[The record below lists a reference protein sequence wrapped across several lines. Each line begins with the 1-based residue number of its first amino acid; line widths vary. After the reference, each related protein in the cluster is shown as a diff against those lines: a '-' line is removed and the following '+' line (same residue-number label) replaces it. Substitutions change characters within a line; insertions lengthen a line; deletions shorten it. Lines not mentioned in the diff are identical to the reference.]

1 MKRIFSLVAAGVL
14 AAAVSASGVA
24 AQSTAPAKTPSSSM
38 QHKQRTTTVK
48 SSTQDTT
55 ATASKHV
62 AKSKWT
68 KDQIK
73 QAQEGLEKAGYFKGT
88 PNGVYGRRTRTAIK
102 KYQKANK
109 LPVTGQLS
117 DSLLTR
123 LSSS

>member
-24 AQSTAPAKTPSSSM
+24 AQSTAPAKTPTSSM
-38 QHKQRTTTVK
+38 QHKQRTTAA
-48 SSTQDTT
+48 SATQDST
-55 ATASKHV
+55 ATASKHT